1 MSPPAL
7 PPPAPRPSPPAP
19 PDPTGD
25 AQGAAPAPVAGWS
38 DCPRCGEHWAPA
50 SPYCDNCGWVPGS
63 AVADAPDAPHDA
75 LAAGQASSPGLRP
88 GTAAALAGLAA
99 AAAVVA
105 VWIGVGK
112 APAPAPA
119 APAAVADGASA
130 GAAAGAGSAQAGAPA
145 AAATSVEPALA
156 RASAPLVASPVAP
169 PVASPV
175 ASAGAPA
182 VQPDAALAA
191 ASAVVPRAAA
201 SAALLVA
208 AASKPA
214 PPPVGTGAGTS
225 VGRAAAATAR
235 TPASGPLP
243 AAAGAAGPA
252 PGTAMPP
259 ELERFARTWLAEEA
273 AADAERLDRL
283 RPLYADR
290 LAYRG
295 RADADWAVVAA
306 DKAGYLR
313 RWPQRQYQLQA
324 LRVLGPADDGS
335 LRVAL
340 QVRWQLENQGRWR
353 RGDSVTVLSLRRI
366 GGEWRIVGEAGT

>member
-7 PPPAPRPSPPAP
+7 PPSAPRPSPPAP

-25 AQGAAPAPVAGWS
+25 AHGAAPAPVAGWS

-112 APAPAPA
+112 APAPAA
-119 APAAVADGASA
+119 GVDGTSA
-130 GAAAGAGSAQAGAPA
+130 GAAAGGAGSAQAGAPA
-145 AAATSVEPALA
+145 AAATSVEPSVQ
-156 RASAPLVASPVAP
+156 RASAPLVAS

-191 ASAVVPRAAA
+191 ASAVVPRAAD

-214 PPPVGTGAGTS
+214 PTPVGTGAGMP
-225 VGRAAAATAR
+225 VGRAGAATAR

-252 PGTAMPP
+252 PGTAMPL

-290 LAYRG
+290 LTYRG

-313 RWPQRQYQLQA
+313 RWPQRHYQLLA

-366 GGEWRIVGEAGT
+366 GGEWRIVGEAGA